1 MVYGILPIFIDM
13 RLYVVAFPELE
24 PADRQLIDD
33 SRRQFDRLYGMIG
46 EHITLV
52 FLVEDFTPEDFVV
65 EVKKQ
70 ASATKAFSFTLRAAT
85 INKDSFSE
93 HYFAFL
99 VPDEGNSTIIKLH
112 DKLYS
117 GKLAYHH
124 RMDIDYI
131 PHILIAT
138 SLDKAVIKNIV
149 DEWNAKGFEFHGR
162 INRLDI
168 ISFENGVTTV
178 LDRIELE

>member
-1 MVYGILPIFIDM
+1 M
-13 RLYVVAFPELE
+13 RLYVVAYPELE
-24 PADRQLIDD
+24 QADYKQIDD
-33 SRRQFDRLYGMIG
+33 SRREYDRLYGMIDA
-46 EHITLV
+46 HITLV
-52 FLVEDFTPEDFVV
+52 FLVDDMTPEDFVA

-70 ASATKAFSFTLRAAT
+70 AAGAKAFDITLRACT

-99 VPDEGNSTIIKLH
+99 VPDEGNSNIIKLH

-117 GKLAYHH
+117 GKLAHHH

-138 SLDKAVIKNIV
+138 SLDKTVIMNIV
-149 DEWNAKGFEFHGR
+149 NEWNAKDFEFKGR
-162 INRLDI
+162 IKALDI
-168 ISFENGVTTV
+168 IRFENGVTTL
-178 LDRIELE
+178 LDRVVLQ